1 MSEEH
6 RQKRRYFDT
15 VSNFK
20 DLKGMT
26 GTLKRDEADVAVT
39 IMAQCCD
46 RENVIDIFQV
56 RKAEYERSNH
66 ALFPPGL

>member
-15 VSNFK
+15 VFNFK

-66 ALFPPGL
+66 GLFLPGL

>member
-1 MSEEH
+1 
-6 RQKRRYFDT
+6 
-15 VSNFK
+15 
-20 DLKGMT
+20 MT

-46 RENVIDIFQV
+46 RENVIETISSLNSEI
-56 RKAEYERSNH
+56 ASC